1 MPRAFHLH
9 TVLFLLAAF
18 TFLFFTALSLPF
30 VPSLDLVRVHWE
42 GVPSTGYGG
51 QASLTELRVSGF
63 AFVIAVFLFAEWDLA
78 VLPLITST
86 CN

>member
-42 GVPSTGYGG
+42 GLPSTGYGG
-51 QASLTELRVSGF
+51 QASLTELRVSRS
-63 AFVIAVFLFAEWDLA
+63 V
-78 VLPLITST
+78 
-86 CN
+86 